1 MDVNNTM
8 EQNISTLFSNIESF
22 TQEEG
27 TLGKPLSV
35 ENKTLIPVISVSI
48 GYGGGNSAGK
58 LTQSMQAASHGS
70 ANSGMDALGLGAKIT
85 TDAVLVIDQGNVTTI
100 PINSNATGA
109 IGQLVSK
116 IPQMMGMG
124 QSPLQQGQ
132 QQGQGQGQQ
141 QQGQGQQQNKQQN
154 KQQNQ

>member
-58 LTQSMQAASHGS
+58 LTQSMQSTSQGS
-70 ANSGMDALGLGAKIT
+70 ANTGMDALGLGAKIT

-124 QSPLQQGQ
+124 QSPQQQGQ
-132 QQGQGQGQQ
+132 QQQG
-141 QQGQGQQQNKQQN
+141 QGQGQQQNKQQN